1 MKELHVLG
9 NAFSHVTTGTV
20 VNNETVNAQK
30 VEHHQVVEAG
40 RMGTHATNTVA
51 KLDDEAKCGK
61 GGFFKKLAVLFLRHT

>member
-40 RMGTHATNTVA
+40 RMGTRATDTVTE
-51 KLDDEAKCGK
+51 LDDKAKCSE
-61 GGFFKKLAVLFLRHT
+61 GGFFKKLAVPFLRRT